1 MLQTRRV
8 AISSDRCG
16 VWGVGGGGRA
26 SGGGKVLEGEDE
38 KDSWHQCEGRGRVA
52 QEEKKLQEYVNFFF
66 LLPRVYNSKFG
77 VMPGCD
83 VSGNPRLF
91 FSIRQARVSCFSAPT
106 LGLE

>member
-1 MLQTRRV
+1 M
-8 AISSDRCG
+8 
-16 VWGVGGGGRA
+16 
-26 SGGGKVLEGEDE
+26 GGKAKGEGARSWKVKMKKILGISVKGEGE
-38 KDSWHQCEGRGRVA
+38 WQ
-52 QEEKKLQEYVNFFF
+52 YVNFFF
-66 LLPRVYNSKFG
+66 FLPRVYNSKFG